1 MIFRCWLLGSR
12 NLYIKLPF
20 VLSAYNPHFLTSV
33 ATPKAAAEHLEVAPA
48 KQPLKEEVVPTT
60 TAPLVETTEYFDHE
74 ADAEMNEKL
83 NAWLDLLG

>member
-1 MIFRCWLLGSR
+1 MLWFALIAYLL
-12 NLYIKLPF
+12 LF
-20 VLSAYNPHFLTSV
+20 QTSV
-33 ATPKAAAEHLEVAPA
+33 ATPEAAAEHLDVASA

-60 TAPLVETTEYFDHE
+60 AAPLVETTEYFDHE